1 MSRYISIFSLSIA
14 LSGLLWACST
24 EKNAWLNRSYHN
36 TTARYN
42 GYFNANELMKEA
54 LLNYELSY
62 EDNYNELLPIYIY
75 ADEKDSKALYP
86 AMDTAIKK
94 CATVINKHS
103 MPEKKV
109 GKNAKTE
116 WCRWIDDNWLIVGK
130 SNFHKREFDKSLE
143 MFEFI
148 MDQYEKEEIA
158 HTAKLWSAKTRIET
172 EDYTGAAKYLAQ
184 LEEEVEN
191 AIKEAEEEKSRK
203 KSQSNSK
210 KRSKSK
216 SKKGSRSK
224 SRSKNSKSKDEES
237 AMVSAIPEEL
247 YEKVYIVSADLHI
260 RREEWAKAIDN
271 LNIAIEMKPKK
282 KLTTRL
288 YFILAQLYQKTGYAE
303 LANQAY
309 TQVIKRNPTYEM
321 TFYSK
326 INRALSGGGNK
337 EELKKEL
344 LAMARDDKNVDYLDQ
359 IYYALGDLELQENNK
374 EEGIAYLL
382 KSAETSKKNVHQKT
396 KTYLRLA
403 NIYFDDKN
411 YENAQAYY
419 DSTASVVVKEHPEYD
434 MIKAKNKSLT
444 ALIGH
449 IKEVELQDSLQRLGR
464 LTEYEQ
470 EQVVAQIIEDL
481 KAEEERIREEAL
493 QEQIA
498 EALAEANSAGK
509 GGKFWV
515 YSPQLKST
523 GFADFKRK
531 WGDRSRED
539 NWRRSN
545 KATVLEDAYVGGNS
559 EEKDSVNSSLAER
572 YNPETYLKNIPR
584 TPQEYEISDVLIIDA
599 LYGEGVIYKD
609 ELRDYTEATKS
620 FKELVNRFP
629 NVSRTPAALYQLF
642 RIGEMSSAVKP
653 ELYKNRLLEE
663 FPNSDHAQLI
673 LDPKFLEKRK
683 KQQDRLKN
691 EYKEYYN
698 EYKRGNYNAIILKA
712 NEVATDTTI
721 GEYQCLYLYLKA
733 LAIGRISPPSVD
745 PTAFEAALSDVIRT
759 CKGSVVAAE
768 AQKTMDL
775 MKNQT
780 TVEEASEGNST
791 YIYQAAEAHFFVYI
805 HDKTKGSINPIK
817 MGISNFN
824 VNSFSTKGLITSSNF
839 LNAEN
844 QLVMV
849 RSFENKDDAMD
860 YFIAFKVNKTS
871 LKNYNSGENFFV
883 ISGKN
888 YASLLIEKD
897 DVNYRKFF
905 DENYMD

>member
-1 MSRYISIFSLSIA
+1 
-14 LSGLLWACST
+14 
-24 EKNAWLNRSYHN
+24 
-36 TTARYN
+36 
-42 GYFNANELMKEA
+42 MKEA
-54 LLNYELSY
+54 LLSYELSHK
-62 EDNYNELLPIYIY
+62 DNYNELLPIYIY
-75 ADEKDSKALYP
+75 ADEKDSKSLYP

-116 WCRWIDDNWLIVGK
+116 WCRWIDDNWLIIGK
-130 SNFHKREFDKSLE
+130 SNFHKRDFVKSLE
-143 MFEFI
+143 MFEFV
-148 MDQYEKEEIA
+148 MDQYETEEIA
-158 HTAKLWSAKTRIET
+158 HAAKLWSAKTRIEK
-172 EDYTGAAKYLAQ
+172 EDYTGAAKYLGQ
-184 LEEEVEN
+184 MVEEAKDAVE
-191 AIKEAEEEKSRK
+191 EAAEKKSSSKSRK
-203 KSQSNSK
+203 NQSKSSK
-210 KRSKSK
+210 RNNSK

-224 SRSKNSKSKDEES
+224 SRSRNSKDGGGDPVGV
-237 AMVSAIPEEL
+237 AAFPEEL
-247 YEKVYIVSADLHI
+247 IDKVYIVSADLNI
-260 RREEWAKAIDN
+260 RREEWTKAIDN
-271 LNIAIEMKPKK
+271 LNLAIEMKPKK

-288 YFILAQLYQKTGYAE
+288 YFILAQLYQKTGSGE

-326 INRALSGGGNK
+326 INRALSGGGDK

-344 LAMARDDKNVDYLDQ
+344 LAMARDDKNIDYLDQ
-359 IYYALGDLELQENNK
+359 IYYALGDLELQENKK

-382 KSAETSKKNVHQKT
+382 KSAKAGRKNVHQKT

-403 NIYFDDKN
+403 NLYFDDKK
-411 YENAQAYY
+411 YENAQSYY
-419 DSTASVVVKEHPEYD
+419 DSTARVVQKEHPQYD

-449 IKEVELQDSLQRLGR
+449 IKEIELQDSLQRLGK

-470 EQVVAQIIEDL
+470 EQLVAQIIEDL
-481 KAEEERIREEAL
+481 KVEEERIREEAL

-498 EALAEANSAGK
+498 EAITQANNAGK

-515 YSPQLKST
+515 YNPRVKST

-531 WGDRSRED
+531 WGDRNRED

-545 KATVLEDAYVGGNS
+545 KAVVLVDAYVGGDT
-559 EEKDSVNSSLAER
+559 EEKDSVNSNLAVR

-584 TPQEYEISDVLIIDA
+584 TAQDYEKSDALIINA

-620 FKELVNRFP
+620 FKELVTRFP
-629 NVSRTPAALYQLF
+629 KVNRAPAALYQLF

-653 ELYKNRLLEE
+653 ELYKKRLLEE

-683 KQQDRLKN
+683 KQQDMLKN
-691 EYKEYYN
+691 EYKEYYK
-698 EYKRGNYNAIILKA
+698 EYKRGNYNAVILKA
-712 NEVATDTTI
+712 NEVAGDTTI
-721 GEYQCLYLYLKA
+721 GEFQCLYLYLKA
-733 LAIGRISPPSVD
+733 LSIGRINPPAVD
-745 PTAFEAALSDVIRT
+745 PTAFEAALGDVIKT
-759 CKGSVVAAE
+759 CRGSVVAAE

-780 TVEEASEGNST
+780 TVEDASEGNST
-791 YIYQAAEAHFFVYI
+791 YIYQAAAAHFFVYI

-849 RSFENKDDAMD
+849 RSFENKDAAMD
-860 YFIAFKVNKTS
+860 YFIAFKVNRTS

-897 DVNYRKFF
+897 GSNYRTFF
-905 DENYMD
+905 DENYLD